1 MIDSASS
8 ELSQQC
14 SEGYEQLR
22 RGVIDGDAYC
32 NDGMGFGL
40 FLRKGLRGW
49 LEVWSQIKSER
60 PERFKPRLAVSNT
73 EASLSKPLRSQM
85 VVMLAGMVLNKLQ
98 QEVA

>member
-1 MIDSASS
+1 M
-8 ELSQQC
+8 SQQC

-22 RGVIDGDAYC
+22 SGVIDGDAYC

-40 FLRKGLRGW
+40 FLRKGFRGW
-49 LEVWSQIKSER
+49 LDVWLQIKSER
-60 PERFKPRLAVSNT
+60 SENSKPQLAVSNT
-73 EASLSKPLRSQM
+73 EAPLPKPLRSQM